1 MSWNQSNAL
10 CVCVQPAGPAGLRQD
25 GAAKIRLFGAVKT
38 LPASPSAGKVS
49 SAGAVGA
56 SRLRNLALGQD
67 LGCRSCAQPCR
78 GVLLGGE
85 RCCCGPA
92 PPRPHLP
99 VGAQRLLQTA
109 PSPACKA
116 NTYVA
121 QSGSTAASGRR
132 RGHNPGRAGVTNKPF
147 WSLSGSSGAAGS
159 SLWGR
164 GGPSCTPGSPGG
176 ARRAAWQCSA
186 SLPSGRARRIR
197 SRAASV
203 PVTSHARG
211 CPARRGHLVF
221 ICAVFLPVLQSV
233 HQEGRGWD
241 KDC

>member
-1 MSWNQSNAL
+1 M
-10 CVCVQPAGPAGLRQD
+10 CVQPAGPAGLRQD

-49 SAGAVGA
+49 GAGAVGS
-56 SRLRNLALGQD
+56 SRLTNLAQGQD
-67 LGCRSCAQPCR
+67 LGCRSCAQPCH

-99 VGAQRLLQTA
+99 VGAQRLLQTKKKTKQ
-109 PSPACKA
+109 PSLQSKHLRGTIWFHSCLGRQER
-116 NTYVA
+116 A
-121 QSGSTAASGRR
+121 QPGQG
-132 RGHNPGRAGVTNKPF
+132 RGHKPF

-159 SLWGR
+159 GLWGR
-164 GGPSCTPGSPGG
+164 DGPSCTPGSPGG

-203 PVTSHARG
+203 PVTSHAQG

-221 ICAVFLPVLQSV
+221 ICAVFLPVLQSF